1 MGCCFQRLQ
10 PFCVSFKGIDF
21 FRATP
26 TRSEC
31 VIKILIMYRHMTF
44 IYGVYEY
51 GVNSGREK
59 NPKHLDLSFG
69 LPTYGYLIFSKL
81 CEHLSI
87 LFSSNEKDYC

>member
-1 MGCCFQRLQ
+1 
-10 PFCVSFKGIDF
+10 
-21 FRATP
+21 
-26 TRSEC
+26 
-31 VIKILIMYRHMTF
+31 MTF